1 MDVYYHRHCGVF
13 GKAGHAPC
21 VKFCGKAVD
30 RIGRCFTM
38 LFLFCLLASCAAPAE
53 KTPVPPSQDLPAE
66 SGPEETLPPENAG
79 ETSSGEEDG
88 SAAWEEAEDH
98 VLLTLDASL
107 ADGRTLRLEA
117 VGKKVDEYSYG
128 VREVQVWDGEELLQ
142 TVLSREGAASEPVF
156 DGDYTD
162 CWSTEDCMEAL
173 DLNFD
178 GNMDFGLF
186 GSRCNNTIPYCY
198 WTWDPEAGRYQFACI
213 LQGAEAHPETGETT
227 AEYKSGSAGSQWIT
241 EHYKPDENGALY
253 LHRVERLVRNF
264 QPDSGY
270 LDIEREG
277 AREIW
282 LPREG
287 DFLRPRPDEWSIE
300 TDLVLVRRE
309 VPVLESHDGAFS
321 CFTEVWERQ
330 DGVLNLTS
338 REEFTNEDS
347 PE

>member
-1 MDVYYHRHCGVF
+1 
-13 GKAGHAPC
+13 
-21 VKFCGKAVD
+21 
-30 RIGRCFTM
+30 M

-66 SGPEETLPPENAG
+66 SGPEETLSPKNAG
-79 ETSSGEEDG
+79 ETSSGEENG
-88 SAAWEEAEDH
+88 SAAREEAEDH

-117 VGKKVDEYSYG
+117 IGRRVDECSYG

-162 CWSTEDCMEAL
+162 CWSTENCMEAL

-186 GSRCNNTIPYCY
+186 GSRCNNTIPYCC
-198 WTWDPEAGRYQFACI
+198 WTWDPEAGRYRFACI

-253 LHRVERLVRNF
+253 LHRVERLVFNF

-270 LDIEREG
+270 LDTDREG

-287 DFLRPRPDEWSIE
+287 DFLRPRPAEWSIE
-300 TDLVLVRRE
+300 TDLVLVSRE
-309 VPVLESHDGAFS
+309 VPVSSEDGS
-321 CFTEVWERQ
+321 RFTEIWEFW
-330 DGVLNLTS
+330 DGDPQLVE
-338 REEFTNEDS
+338 RKEYADEDHQ
-347 PE
+347 